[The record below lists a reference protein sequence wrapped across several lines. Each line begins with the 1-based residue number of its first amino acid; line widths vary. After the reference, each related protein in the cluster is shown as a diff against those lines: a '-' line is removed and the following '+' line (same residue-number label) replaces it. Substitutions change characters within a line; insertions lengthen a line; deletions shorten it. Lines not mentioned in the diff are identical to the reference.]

1 MVETTST
8 ASVQS
13 LIQRIHQRDTN
24 ALSELYDLFSSKVY
38 SLTAMILGE
47 DMAAQEVTQDVF
59 MKVWDKPESYRDEQG
74 KFGSWLLTVA
84 RRAAID
90 RLRRENRQFL
100 IAASLD
106 DDEFPEL
113 RDFAEDDEN
122 RWRELHLLMEGLPP
136 DQRETLVL
144 SYYRSMSQSDISAYL
159 NVPLGTIKTRMKL
172 AMDKLRLAWRRG

>member
-1 MVETTST
+1 MVEST
-8 ASVQS
+8 SVQI
-13 LIQRIHQRDTN
+13 LMQRIQQRDTN

-38 SLTAMILGE
+38 SLTVMVLGE

-59 MKVWDKPESYRDEQG
+59 MKVWERPDAYRDEQG
-74 KFGSWLLTVA
+74 KFVSWLLTVA

-100 IAASLD
+100 VAASLD

-113 RDFAEDDEN
+113 RDFAEDDET
-122 RWRELHLLMEGLPP
+122 RWRELRLLMDELPP

-144 SYYRSMSQSDISAYL
+144 SFYRGMSQNDISAYL

-172 AMDKLRLAWRRG
+172 AMDKLRAAWRKG

>member
-1 MVETTST
+1 MVETTS
-8 ASVQS
+8 VQA
-13 LIQRIHQRDTN
+13 LMLRIQQRDPT
-24 ALSELYDLFSSKVY
+24 ALSDLYDLFSGKVY
-38 SLTAMILGE
+38 SLTVMILGE

-59 MKVWDKPESYRDEQG
+59 MKVWERPESYRDEQG

-84 RRAAID
+84 RRSAID

-113 RDFAEDDEN
+113 RDFAEDDET
-122 RWRELHLLMEGLPP
+122 RWRELRLLMDELPP

-144 SYYRSMSQSDISAYL
+144 SFYRGLSQSDISAYL

-172 AMDKLRLAWRRG
+172 AMDKLRVAWRRG

>member
-1 MVETTST
+1 MVETTS
-8 ASVQS
+8 VQ
-13 LIQRIHQRDTN
+13 LLMQRIHQRDTN

-38 SLTAMILGE
+38 SLTVMILGE

-59 MKVWDKPESYRDEQG
+59 MKVWDRPESYRDEQG
-74 KFGSWLLTVA
+74 KFASWLLTVA

-122 RWRELHLLMEGLPP
+122 RWRELHMLMEGLPP

-144 SYYRSMSQSDISAYL
+144 AYYRGMSQSDISAYL
-159 NVPLGTIKTRMKL
+159 SVPLGTIKTRMKL

>member
-1 MVETTST
+1 M
-8 ASVQS
+8 
-13 LIQRIHQRDTN
+13 QRIHQRDTN

-38 SLTAMILGE
+38 SLTVMILGE

-90 RLRRENRQFL
+90 RLRRENRKFL

-144 SYYRSMSQSDISAYL
+144 AYYRGMSQSDISAYL
-159 NVPLGTIKTRMKL
+159 GVPLGTIKTRMKL

>member
-1 MVETTST
+1 MQ
-8 ASVQS
+8 A
-13 LIQRIHQRDTN
+13 LMLRIQQRDPT
-24 ALSELYDLFSSKVY
+24 ALSDLYDLFSSKVY

-59 MKVWDKPESYRDEQG
+59 MKVWDRPESYRDEQG
-74 KFGSWLLTVA
+74 KFASWLLTVA
-84 RRAAID
+84 RRSAID

-106 DDEFPEL
+106 DDEFPQL
-113 RDFAEDDEN
+113 RDFAEDDET
-122 RWRELHLLMEGLPP
+122 RWRELRLLMDELPP

-144 SYYRSMSQSDISAYL
+144 SFYRGLSQSDISAYL

-172 AMDKLRLAWRRG
+172 AMDKLRVAWRRG

>member
-1 MVETTST
+1 MVETTS
-8 ASVQS
+8 VQA
-13 LIQRIHQRDTN
+13 LMLRIQQRDPT
-24 ALSELYDLFSSKVY
+24 ALSDLYDLFSSKVY

-59 MKVWDKPESYRDEQG
+59 MKVWDRPESYRDEQG
-74 KFGSWLLTVA
+74 KFASWLLTVA
-84 RRAAID
+84 RRSAID

-106 DDEFPEL
+106 DDEFPQL
-113 RDFAEDDEN
+113 RDFAEDDET
-122 RWRELHLLMEGLPP
+122 RWRELRLLMDELPP

-144 SYYRSMSQSDISAYL
+144 SFYRGLSQSDISAYL

-172 AMDKLRLAWRRG
+172 AMDKLRVAWRRG